1 MSPEE
6 MLKSE
11 DIEIVQLG
19 CNLLLNEM
27 NIVNI
32 EDLLKNTR
40 FRVNS
45 FDRTY
50 ITLEERGEI
59 YEQMKQGNYNKIKQ
73 FKKSDLEKIIQ
84 AIHGA
89 IRND

>member
-27 NIVNI
+27 NIINI
-32 EDLLKNTR
+32 EDLLEKKTK
-40 FRVNS
+40 FKVKS
-45 FDRTY
+45 FDRKY
-50 ITLEERGEI
+50 ITIERRFYSRKQLEELLNNLFR
-59 YEQMKQGNYNKIKQ
+59 
-73 FKKSDLEKIIQ
+73 
-84 AIHGA
+84 
-89 IRND
+89 

>member
-50 ITLEERGEI
+50 ITLKEGGGI
-59 YEQMKQGNYNKIKQ
+59 YEQMKRGNYNKIKQ

>member
-1 MSPEE
+1 MDKIYE
-6 MLKSE
+6 MLKSK

-32 EDLLKNTR
+32 EDLLKKTR
-40 FRVNS
+40 FRVKS

-50 ITLEERGEI
+50 IALEERGSL
-59 YEQMKQGNYNKIKQ
+59 YEQMKQGILHNMKYNREELLK
-73 FKKSDLEKIIQ
+73 
-84 AIHGA
+84 AITGLYDTR
-89 IRND
+89 RND

>member
-40 FRVNS
+40 F
-45 FDRTY
+45 
-50 ITLEERGEI
+50 
-59 YEQMKQGNYNKIKQ
+59 
-73 FKKSDLEKIIQ
+73 
-84 AIHGA
+84 
-89 IRND
+89 